1 MSDSNNMN
9 QNFIMDLVSALDYLG
24 DIDTYLHECDKESL
38 PCDIKYLKDKVAD
51 IKFDLHSIINRLH
64 YDYLTTKVI
73 RIHEYSLSN
82 LHCVLYK

>member
-1 MSDSNNMN
+1 MSDYNNMN

-51 IKFDLHSIINRLH
+51 IKFDLNSIMDHLR
-64 YDYLTTKVI
+64 YDTNDK
-73 RIHEYSLSN
+73 E
-82 LHCVLYK
+82 